1 MIALK
6 PLYYVITPTAGS
18 KTASCAMVIHAPTT
32 IWPGEFIEV
41 ALLYDAPNK
50 QVCPPALLQCPKCM
64 EVDSL
69 TVITDP

>member
-1 MIALK
+1 
-6 PLYYVITPTAGS
+6 
-18 KTASCAMVIHAPTT
+18 MVIHGPTT

-50 QVCPPALLQCPKCM
+50 QVCPPALSQCPKFM

-69 TVITDP
+69 AVITDP